1 MKVISKYEVE
11 FTIKEDVTQEHLSNL
26 KEVYEGNTTKML
38 ELRRGLEYEL
48 GKKFGGVAKV
58 KSQVIIS
65 NLGELQWVKN

>member
-11 FTIKEDVTQEHLSNL
+11 ITIKEDVTQEYLSNL
-26 KEVYEGNTTKML
+26 KEVYGGNTTKML

-48 GKKFGGVAKV
+48 GKEFGGVAKV

-65 NLGELQWVKN
+65 NLGELQWVK